1 MKISDLSVEGL
12 LITGWLYKKYR
23 EHKNKPPEPPQKHP
37 KGCYIAVLLFF
48 LIGLALIIGDY
59 FVDYY
64 RRMDG
69 QKSQLFELYAEKEFC
84 GELQTPEIRRVK
96 DNMIEA
102 LEDSLFSWDLKKIQE
117 EYRALPPD
125 HAFKKK
131 WQQNAIELKKE

>member
-59 FVDYY
+59 FLDYY
-64 RRMDG
+64 SRLDG
-69 QKSQLFELYAEKEFC
+69 QKSQLFEFYAEKEYC
-84 GELQTPEIRRVK
+84 SELQEPEIRRVK

-131 WQQNAIELKKE
+131 WQQNALELKKK